1 MSLENSWQSLDTAA
15 QKYGVATSSLLIWI
29 EEGIIRSEVDAEGIL
44 RVNIDDLDLKI
55 HELTRL

>member
-1 MSLENSWQSLDTAA
+1 MSLEQNWQKLDDAA
-15 QKYGVATSSLLIWI
+15 QKYGVAKSSLLTWI

-44 RVNIDDLDLKI
+44 RVNLDDLELKI

>member
-1 MSLENSWQSLDTAA
+1 MSLEKSWQSLDTAA
-15 QKYGVATSSLLIWI
+15 QKYGVATNSLRIWI